1 MLYIHIQKDFLNH
14 QENEMFM
21 CNPCEVGQSE
31 VKILALS
38 PEDANKL
45 YGLTNWSLQPIQNQ
59 QDAYSQY
66 GLTKLAAALQE
77 TFQGMGTSRV
87 YAPHVIPA
95 SAVVTDT
102 AALKERIRLGEGVS
116 LYRNRDAPADGVF
129 LQRGDAFA
137 MSAAGCPV
145 IIATAGKRMIVAH
158 AGRDSL
164 IERAAVMGAPAR
176 KHLSIV
182 NAIVEAFKK
191 QGTRAGEISMRMYFS
206 IPTLSFEHR
215 FDHPQYGAYN
225 RALAAFIDD
234 RWEDCMARRTDE
246 SMFLSLESVFVEQ
259 ARQAGVRDLLATL
272 SLDECLG
279 LAHTRDEKDPRR
291 RNLILVKR
299 ST

>member
-1 MLYIHIQKDFLNH
+1 
-14 QENEMFM
+14 MFM

-38 PEDANKL
+38 PEDAGRL
-45 YGLTNWSLQPIQNQ
+45 YGLANWSLQPIQTQ
-59 QDAYSQY
+59 QDACTQY
-66 GLTKLAAALQE
+66 GLTKLAEALQE
-77 TFQGMGTSRV
+77 TFQVMEASRV

-95 SAVVTDT
+95 SAIVADT
-102 AALKERIRLGEGVS
+102 ALLKERIRLGEGVS
-116 LYRNRDAPADGVF
+116 LYRNRNAPVDGVF
-129 LQRGDAFA
+129 IQRGDAFA

-145 IIATAGKRMIVAH
+145 IIAVAGKKMVVAH

-164 IERAAVMGAPAR
+164 IERAAVMGAPTR
-176 KHLSIV
+176 KHLSV
-182 NAIVEAFKK
+182 VDAIVDAFRK
-191 QGTRAGEISMRMYFS
+191 QGTRAVEISMRMYFS
-206 IPTLSFEHR
+206 IPTRSFEHR

-225 RALAAFIDD
+225 RALAAFVDD
-234 RWEDCMARRTDE
+234 RWENCMVRETSE
-246 SMFLSLESVFVEQ
+246 SMFLNLEAVFVEQ

-299 ST
+299 NT